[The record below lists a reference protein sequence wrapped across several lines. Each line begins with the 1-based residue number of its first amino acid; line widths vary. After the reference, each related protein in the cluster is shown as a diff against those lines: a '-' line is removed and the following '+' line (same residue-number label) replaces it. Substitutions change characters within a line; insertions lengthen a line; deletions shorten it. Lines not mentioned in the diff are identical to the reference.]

1 MLTIKNWDKLL
12 GDTFVDDR
20 FMFSN
25 FVETGTKLRFWF
37 KDLSDKIP
45 AGGVWVEIERQGEFE
60 PEYGYKM
67 YKVIYP
73 KGGEHRIGAH
83 WFGDKDNAIWT
94 FETAL
99 KAQ

>member
-1 MLTIKNWDKLL
+1 MLTIKNWNKLI
-12 GDTFVDDR
+12 GETFVDGR
-20 FMFSN
+20 FLFSN
-25 FVETGTKLRFWF
+25 FVETGTKLQFWF
-37 KDLSDKIP
+37 KDLNSNNSSYGI
-45 AGGVWVEIERQGEFE
+45 WVDIERQGQYE

-73 KGGEHRIGAH
+73 KGGEHRIGAN
-83 WFGDKDNAIWT
+83 WFGDIDNARWT